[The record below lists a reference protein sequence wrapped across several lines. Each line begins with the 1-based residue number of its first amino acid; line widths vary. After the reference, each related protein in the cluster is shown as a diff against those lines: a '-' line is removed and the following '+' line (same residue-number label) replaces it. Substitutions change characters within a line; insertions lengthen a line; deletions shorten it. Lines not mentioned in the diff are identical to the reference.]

1 MKKMILSLLA
11 IALAAPV
18 MASEPAELNSLGLGG
33 LSVVSEE
40 SGMEVRG
47 LSSSVYSSGLSAI
60 RLFVIDPTTGST
72 FNANASNYSSGADD
86 GTTVDIS
93 DIAAATT
100 AGFDTLAVNIGG
112 AAGFDFQID
121 GNASSA
127 GMGSNATATAARA
140 FDFTYATGGFTFV
153 P

>member
-60 RLFVIDPTTGST
+60 RLFVIDPSTGST
-72 FNANASNYSSGADD
+72 FNANASNYSSGSDD
-86 GTTVDIS
+86 AVTTSIS
-93 DIAAATT
+93 DIASATT
-100 AGFDTLAVNIGG
+100 AGFDVLEVNIGS
-112 AAGFDFQID
+112 FTFNID

-127 GMGSNATATAARA
+127 GMGSTAIATAARDFA
-140 FDFTYATGGFTFV
+140 FDYTNGGFSFV